1 MKEAN
6 TTLAYALGHIEAA
19 YIADAELPEL
29 TAAASCPCRPRYER
43 TARRFWESGWF
54 AAAVSGIVAVSV
66 LAFIIIAGQ
75 KDPTGPPAGT
85 NTPFPA
91 VTESETAETETDE
104 PIPPYTKGL
113 EYRELVPSLVEVV
126 GIGSA
131 TDATVIHIPPKDEQG
146 RDVLGIDEGAFA
158 GNTSITEVVF
168 SRASSWGVFTV
179 GTSAFESCT
188 SLRRI
193 RVCNSSTEVLFS
205 PDCFKGCTNLSEFDC
220 PSEGDRIYLSAASFA
235 GTPWLESQTEEFVIF
250 RGILLRYQGNA
261 TDVILPDTVQ
271 YIGHGAFTGCHDVVS
286 VTASENS
293 HLTELGHQVFTGAD
307 SLKTVVLPN
316 LEFLEGS
323 AFHGCPALETVS
335 LPPSVLHLLRDPPD
349 NSAVFLYTGT
359 REDWEKITFYSD
371 ESKVKW
377 EARTIFQNG
386 S

>member
-1 MKEAN
+1 M
-6 TTLAYALGHIEAA
+6 
-19 YIADAELPEL
+19 
-29 TAAASCPCRPRYER
+29 
-43 TARRFWESGWF
+43 
-54 AAAVSGIVAVSV
+54 
-66 LAFIIIAGQ
+66 
-75 KDPTGPPAGT
+75 
-85 NTPFPA
+85 
-91 VTESETAETETDE
+91 
-104 PIPPYTKGL
+104 
-113 EYRELVPSLVEVV
+113 
-126 GIGSA
+126 
-131 TDATVIHIPPKDEQG
+131 
-146 RDVLGIDEGAFA
+146 
-158 GNTSITEVVF
+158 
-168 SRASSWGVFTV
+168 